1 MNRAQPPR
9 GSPLGIPPWLVP
21 RSFLCKQKC
30 SSTLAW
36 AKHRLGQT
44 QRACSEL
51 GKEAGDSAPK
61 RSSWAKAWRMR
72 EAPIR
77 ELMEAEI
84 DVA

>member
-36 AKHRLGQT
+36 AKHRLRQT
-44 QRACSEL
+44 QGMLRAGQGGRGQRTKEVVL
-51 GKEAGDSAPK
+51 GQGVEDSGGTNKGAHGG
-61 RSSWAKAWRMR
+61 
-72 EAPIR
+72 
-77 ELMEAEI
+77 
-84 DVA
+84 